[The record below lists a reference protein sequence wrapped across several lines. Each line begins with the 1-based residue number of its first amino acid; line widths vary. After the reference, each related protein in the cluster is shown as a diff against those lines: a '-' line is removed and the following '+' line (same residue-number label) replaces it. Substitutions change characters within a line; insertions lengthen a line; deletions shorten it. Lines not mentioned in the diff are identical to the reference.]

1 MTEYVPAPHR
11 LEHCA
16 GRRSR
21 FHARRYQP
29 AEWPPTGVVH
39 LRPARY
45 SWLMVAA
52 ALVGQAAPRLVPA
65 NPSPAL
71 GSPHRLWR
79 SGAAVCYVGAWLGH
93 LVGRRRGVG

>member
-1 MTEYVPAPHR
+1 MIEYVPAPHR

-21 FHARRYQP
+21 LHARHYQP
-29 AEWPPTGVVH
+29 GEWPPTGVVH
-39 LRPARY
+39 LRPTRHN
-45 SWLMVAA
+45 WLMVAA

-71 GSPHRLWR
+71 GSPYHLWR
-79 SGAAVCYVGAWLGH
+79 SGAAGCYVGAWLGL
-93 LVGRRRGVG
+93 LVGRRR